1 MNKIEIRGLKK
12 EEIPKLIILMKDVI
26 PNIEYYPKKN
36 LKIFLKSYSKRHLTD
51 LYEHE
56 NSIFLVAEQDNH
68 ARKSGDFRHV
78 KNPEDSSHFLGF
90 LFGWNE
96 YGVFWIDWLG
106 VEEHKRRIHIATE
119 LVKECEK
126 RAKRMKCHKMFL
138 DTSCI
143 NIPAIHLY
151 KKLGYKIEAKL
162 KNHWLGWDYDL
173 IGKFL

>member
-1 MNKIEIRGLKK
+1 MSKIIIRGLKK

-26 PNIEYYPKKN
+26 PNIEYYPRKN
-36 LKIFLKSYSKRHLTD
+36 LKVFLKSYSKKHLVD
-51 LYEHE
+51 LYSHE
-56 NSIFLVAEQDNH
+56 DSIFLVAEQN
-68 ARKSGDFRHV
+68 
-78 KNPEDSSHFLGF
+78 NHFLGF

-138 DTSCI
+138 DTSGI
-143 NIPAIHLY
+143 NFPAISLY

-162 KNHWLGWDYDL
+162 KNHWLKWNYDL